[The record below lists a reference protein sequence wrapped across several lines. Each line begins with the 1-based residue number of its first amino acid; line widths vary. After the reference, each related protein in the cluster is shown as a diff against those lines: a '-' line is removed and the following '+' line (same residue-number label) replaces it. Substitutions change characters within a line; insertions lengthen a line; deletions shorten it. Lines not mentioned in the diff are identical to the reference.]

1 MNTQPRPQPLSYPL
15 RTLTAPLL
23 AAVIVTTIV
32 ACGGGGSEAATPP
45 AISPPPAPGAGGA
58 LPDPNNCPRSALSD
72 AWISNR
78 LSCLVVGQRLIDIA
92 SSAAGARADLA
103 FVVAQ
108 QTLDAG
114 FNNALP
120 NGATRYFRHF
130 ICVRQAPL
138 GLTDAGSRQS
148 LATDLAVAIG
158 TSNSSLLKP
167 PQVSAISLTIAGGN
181 GPGWVQMPC
190 NPALHPVI
198 VDFDSRLVHSLN
210 PGALAS
216 LQVFDL

>member
-1 MNTQPRPQPLSYPL
+1 LLAALTA
-15 RTLTAPLL
+15 TLTA
-23 AAVIVTTIV
+23 
-32 ACGGGGSEAATPP
+32 ACGGGSSEAASALPTPVP
-45 AISPPPAPGAGGA
+45 ISPPLAPGPGA
-58 LPDPNNCPRSALSD
+58 TVPDPNNCPRSRLSD
-72 AWISNR
+72 AWINNR
-78 LSCLVVGQRLIDIA
+78 LGCLVVGQRLIDIA

-120 NGATRYFRHF
+120 NGATRHFRHF
-130 ICVRQAPL
+130 ICVRQAPA
-138 GLTDAGSRQS
+138 GLTDGGSRQS
-148 LATDLAVAIG
+148 LATDLSVAIG

-167 PQVSAISLTIAGGN
+167 PQVSAITLTIAGGD

-198 VDFDSRLVHSLN
+198 VDFDTRLVHSLN

>member
-1 MNTQPRPQPLSYPL
+1 MNALTPTQPLSLSPCSPTTAL
-15 RTLTAPLL
+15 VASLIVALT
-23 AAVIVTTIV
+23 T
-32 ACGGGGSEAATPP
+32 ACGGGGSEAATPLP
-45 AISPPPAPGAGGA
+45 TSLPPAPGPVGVV
-58 LPDPNNCPRSALSD
+58 PDPNNCPRSALSD
-72 AWISNR
+72 AWINNR
-78 LSCLVVGQRLIDIA
+78 LGCLVVGQRLIDIA
-92 SSAAGARADLA
+92 ASAAGARTDLA

-130 ICVRQAPL
+130 ICVRQAPV
-138 GLTDAGSRQS
+138 GLTDGGSRQS

-167 PQVSAISLTIAGGN
+167 PQVSAITLTIAGGD
-181 GPGWVQMPC
+181 GPAWVQMPC
-190 NPALHPVI
+190 SPALHPVI
-198 VDFDSRLVHSLN
+198 VDFDTRLVHSLN